1 MQTTSIP
8 APAAGAVDSVLHALL
23 SIGRLMRQR
32 VPGDTL
38 DPGTYFLLKSISGRG
53 SLRLTDLAT
62 CSNLDASTVS
72 RHVTQLHRQ
81 GLLDRTPD
89 PDDRRAQ
96 RVALSA
102 LGEERLQEALAQRRA
117 LLTRSLADWND
128 TDIEDLDRLLAR
140 FVGDIERL
148 PTELEPV

>member
-1 MQTTSIP
+1 
-8 APAAGAVDSVLHALL
+8 
-23 SIGRLMRQR
+23 
-32 VPGDTL
+32 
-38 DPGTYFLLKSISGRG
+38 
-53 SLRLTDLAT
+53 
-62 CSNLDASTVS
+62 
-72 RHVTQLHRQ
+72 VTQLHRQ

-128 TDIEDLDRLLAR
+128 TDIEDLDRLLVR